1 MRVSVF
7 VLVVVA
13 LCSNSA
19 FARDRLNLHLAFGLR
34 TPLYGSLAE
43 RMVSEVAARPGT
55 RLRLRTHEPG
65 ALVPRFAYLDAV
77 AQGAVDAA
85 WGTPAVLSGRAP
97 EAPLFT
103 GMPFGLDPA
112 AHLAWVRDGAGRPL
126 YDALYARFGVVGL
139 PCVAVGP
146 DGLAWL
152 KKPLDE
158 TAPFRGLRVC
168 AFGLAARIL
177 DELGA
182 ASATGFGADLAIG
195 LATGSFDAA
204 EAGVPAA
211 DVAFGLHEV
220 APVYLY
226 PSRLQ
231 PTTLIDVVVNRAR
244 WDALG
249 PEGQAALDAACRAT
263 AAFALG
269 ANREANAAA
278 LATIADRKVAVS
290 APSASTVAALRAA
303 WATVRDRQARES
315 EAFAAVVRAYPPVG
329 D

>member
-1 MRVSVF
+1 MRVLVF
-7 VLVVVA
+7 ALVVG
-13 LCSNSA
+13 LICSNAA
-19 FARDRLNLHLAFGLR
+19 FARDRLNLHLAFGAR
-34 TPLYGSLAE
+34 TPLYGGLVERLAA
-43 RMVSEVAARPGT
+43 EVAKRSGG
-55 RLRLRTHEPG
+55 RLRARLHEPG

-77 AQGAVDAA
+77 AQGSVEAA

-97 EAPLFT
+97 EAALFT
-103 GMPFGLDPA
+103 GVPFGLDPA

-158 TAPFRGLRVC
+158 GAPFRGLRVR
-168 AFGLAARIL
+168 AFGLAGRIL
-177 DELGA
+177 DQLGA

-195 LATGSFDAA
+195 LATGAFDAA

-211 DVAFGLHEV
+211 DLAFGLHEV
-220 APVYLY
+220 APIYLY

-231 PTTLIDVVVNRAR
+231 PATLIDVVVNRAR
-244 WDALG
+244 WERLG
-249 PEGQAALDAACRAT
+249 ADGRATLDAACRAT
-263 AAFALG
+263 AGFAEG

-278 LATIADRKVAVS
+278 LKAIAAAEVAVS
-290 APSASTVAALRAA
+290 APSRGTVAALRGA
-303 WATVRDRQARES
+303 WAAVRDRQAAES
-315 EAFAAVVRAYPPVG
+315 EAFAAVIRAYPPAV